1 MYNST
6 IQNKLL
12 KRLNLPI
19 IPQTYFSTRHLSFHN
34 ISITNEEISDVHILF
49 YAMQEEDDE
58 LSETDDDDDEEE
70 TVASSEEDEEEDE
83 TVLSGAE
90 SSEDDELADISIS

>member
-12 KRLNLPI
+12 KRLKLPI
-19 IPQTYFSTRHLSFHN
+19 IPQTYFSTKHLSFHN

-70 TVASSEEDEEEDE
+70 DEEE
-83 TVLSGAE
+83 TVA